1 MKRIMLSDLEYAESL
16 RELEVFDN
24 LPKNALKRRKMAIS
38 GTLKRKK
45 ERSKEDERNVEK
57 TAKH

>member
-1 MKRIMLSDLEYAESL
+1 MKRIIMSDLEYAESL
-16 RELEVFDN
+16 RELEVFNN
-24 LPKNALKRRKMAIS
+24 LPKNALKRRKMVIS

-57 TAKH
+57 TAKY